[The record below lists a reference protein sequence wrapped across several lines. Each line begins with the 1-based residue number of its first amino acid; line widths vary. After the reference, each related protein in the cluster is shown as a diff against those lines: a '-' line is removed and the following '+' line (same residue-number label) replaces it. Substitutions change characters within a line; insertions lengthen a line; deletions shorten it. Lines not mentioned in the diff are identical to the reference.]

1 MLGHDFGCHTIGWF
15 GLYWKQYEVIQRFL
29 ILIHHWN
36 HLEALK
42 KTDAQARH
50 PKTVIGQ
57 HRPGHQHLLK
67 VPQIIL
73 L

>member
-1 MLGHDFGCHTIGWF
+1 MVW
-15 GLYWKQYEVIQRFL
+15 VILETVRSNSE
-29 ILIHHWN
+29 ILDPDSPLES
-36 HLEALK
+36 LEALK